1 MFEYIRWSPQFPC
14 LPICCLPAPSDSD
27 LFALI
32 QVLSCSPIY
41 SFETTKSVL
50 EHIEATLYK
59 PFETMESLL
68 MSISP
73 MFQTKFQEAL
83 YNKLANIN
91 GSSSDSDNQQRQENL
106 SQGNQQ
112 PMSQEAIIALLN
124 DDSTAALGDSNWN
137 IKNI

>member
-1 MFEYIRWSPQFPC
+1 
-14 LPICCLPAPSDSD
+14 
-27 LFALI
+27 
-32 QVLSCSPIY
+32 
-41 SFETTKSVL
+41 L

-91 GSSSDSDNQQRQENL
+91 GPSSDNNNQQRQENL

-124 DDSTAALGDSNWN
+124 DDSTADLGDSNWN

>member
-1 MFEYIRWSPQFPC
+1 
-14 LPICCLPAPSDSD
+14 
-27 LFALI
+27 
-32 QVLSCSPIY
+32 
-41 SFETTKSVL
+41 L

-73 MFQTKFQEAL
+73 MFQVKFQEAL

-91 GSSSDSDNQQRQENL
+91 APSNSNNQQRQENL
-106 SQGNQQ
+106 GQGNQQ

-124 DDSTAALGDSNWN
+124 DDSTAALGDPNWN